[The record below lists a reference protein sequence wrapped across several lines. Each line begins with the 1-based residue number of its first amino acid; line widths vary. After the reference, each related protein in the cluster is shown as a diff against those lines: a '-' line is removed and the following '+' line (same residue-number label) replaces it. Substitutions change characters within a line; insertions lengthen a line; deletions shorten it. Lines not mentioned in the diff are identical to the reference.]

1 MDLTKR
7 QSLPDILDYIKES
20 KKKEFLDLMEEAR
33 NEAHQYFNDNIRE
46 LPKNEKGEFEIT
58 KENKH
63 SFYDNDVDA
72 FRHAYASGI
81 FTQVYNRRTANLLG
95 WYNEYKGTNPI
106 NVQNMDLW
114 NNSIGR
120 KYGEKTSSRT
130 ELSQLLVK
138 ALEEELII
146 DPKDPRE
153 YKGLRHFD
161 YDPEKPVEVIDETE
175 TGLNNTF
182 FDLSNGTFM
191 KRKEFIA
198 EIKSGNY
205 KGYQIVQK
213 GNLEFP
219 ISKPDKVTS
228 NNLG

>member
-46 LPKNEKGEFEIT
+46 LPKNEKGEFKIT

-63 SFYDNDVDA
+63 LFYDNDVDA

-106 NVQNMDLW
+106 KVQNMDLW

-130 ELSQLLVK
+130 DLAKLIEN
-138 ALEEELII
+138 ALDEELII
-146 DPKDPRE
+146 DPNDPRE
-153 YKGLRHFD
+153 YKGLRHFN
-161 YDPEKPVEVIDETE
+161 YDPKKPVTVIQESK
-175 TGLNNTF
+175 TGRNEIFL
-182 FDLSNGTFM
+182 DMSNGDVMDRESFVT
-191 KRKEFIA
+191 
-198 EIKSGNY
+198 EIESGNY
-205 KGYQIVQK
+205 PGYTLSTIDNIK
-213 GNLEFP
+213 TP
-219 ISKPDKVTS
+219 MSKPDKVTF